1 MGFGHAGALPDS
13 VSENQLLPTH
23 KPHRSKTARRQSGKA
38 TRQKGDTLRPDSEEL
53 SGPVRTA
60 PAERRRLARQRER
73 EPTSPQTQTSPYQGG
88 EEPPAPD
95 GAPPRSGDV
104 SRLRERETKTPANQ
118 PPRNL
123 TQDRPRLSCL
133 PDPAG
138 SCPADR
144 AKHAADLTADP
155 PRFPAT
161 AETLPLLLPPPRC
174 RRSGGSMVDGGAAQ
188 PVAVILMGQN
198 RDQRRW
204 YQRQQQLQPV
214 GKGLY
219 RVEEVLPDAVIIHGS
234 APPKSDCWA
243 GAWRP

>member
-60 PAERRRLARQRER
+60 PAERRALARQRER

-104 SRLRERETKTPANQ
+104 SRLRERKQN
-118 PPRNL
+118 PRTN
-123 TQDRPRLSCL
+123 PRAISLKIVL
-133 PDPAG
+133 V
-138 SCPADR
+138 
-144 AKHAADLTADP
+144 
-155 PRFPAT
+155 FPACPIPQEAVRLIEQST
-161 AETLPLLLPPPRC
+161 PL
-174 RRSGGSMVDGGAAQ
+174 
-188 PVAVILMGQN
+188 I
-198 RDQRRW
+198 
-204 YQRQQQLQPV
+204 
-214 GKGLY
+214 
-219 RVEEVLPDAVIIHGS
+219 
-234 APPKSDCWA
+234 
-243 GAWRP
+243 

>member
-1 MGFGHAGALPDS
+1 MPRDS
-13 VSENQLLPTH
+13 F
-23 KPHRSKTARRQSGKA
+23 KP
-38 TRQKGDTLRPDSEEL
+38 
-53 SGPVRTA
+53 
-60 PAERRRLARQRER
+60 
-73 EPTSPQTQTSPYQGG
+73 TQTSPYQGG
-88 EEPPAPD
+88 EEPPGPVRTAP
-95 GAPPRSGDV
+95 AERRASA
-104 SRLRERETKTPANQ
+104 RQRERETKTPANQ

-123 TQDRPRLSCL
+123 TQNRPRLSCL

-144 AKHAADLTADP
+144 AIDAPDLTAGP

-161 AETLPLLLPPPRC
+161 AETLLPPPRC
-174 RRSGGSMVDGGAAQ
+174 RRSGGSMIDGGAAQ

-214 GKGLY
+214 GEGLY